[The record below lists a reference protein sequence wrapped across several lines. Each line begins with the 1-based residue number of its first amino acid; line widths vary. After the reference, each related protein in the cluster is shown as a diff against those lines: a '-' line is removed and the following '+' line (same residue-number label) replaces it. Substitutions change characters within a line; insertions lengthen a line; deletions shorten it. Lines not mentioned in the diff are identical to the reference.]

1 MSHKWFAA
9 GVVFFDYFGYYVY
22 AILGLEVPVPT
33 LTTPTSKPITD
44 AIQFRVSRR
53 LAQNSSTKLVGK
65 GGESVTI
72 PASVRALLAEIA
84 RNMEAGKAVSVV
96 AEHHELTTQR
106 AANLLGVSRPFLV
119 RILDGGSLAFHMVGS
134 HRRVYLSDL
143 LEYKATRDRARHE
156 AIRSLAREDVAAG
169 TYDTVILPEGAQDE

>member
-9 GVVFFDYFGYYVY
+9 GVVFFDYFGYNVY
-22 AILGLEVPVPT
+22 AILGLEAPVLT
-33 LTTPTSKPITD
+33 LTTPTSRPVAD
-44 AIQFRVSRR
+44 ANEFRVLRR
-53 LAQNSSTKLVGK
+53 LVQNSSAKLVGR

-72 PASVRALLAEIA
+72 PASVRTLLAEIA

-106 AANLLGVSRPFLV
+106 AANLLGVSRPFLM
-119 RILDGGSLAFHMVGS
+119 RILEGGSLAFHMVGS

-143 LEYKATRDRARHE
+143 LEYKAKRDRARH
-156 AIRSLAREDVAAG
+156 
-169 TYDTVILPEGAQDE
+169 